1 MEKNISKFNEKFI
14 KNYDKDS
21 NIGHILEVDVEYPKR
36 LHNFQNDLSFLPE
49 RKKIGKCHKLACN
62 LYDKNNYGAHI
73 RTLKQALNHELMPK
87 KVHRII

>member
-1 MEKNISKFNEKFI
+1 MEKSISKFNEKFI

-36 LHNFQNDLSFLPE
+36 LHNFQNDLPFLPE
-49 RKKIGKCHKLACN
+49 RKKTGKCHKLACN

-73 RTLKQALNHELMPK
+73 RTLKQALNHELMLK